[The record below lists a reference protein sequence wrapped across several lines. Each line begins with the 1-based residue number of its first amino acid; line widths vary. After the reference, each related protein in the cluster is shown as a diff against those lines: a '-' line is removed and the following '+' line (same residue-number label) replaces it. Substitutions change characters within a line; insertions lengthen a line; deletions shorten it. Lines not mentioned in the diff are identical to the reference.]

1 MSDEVKKTVTIPGMN
16 PLVKRALDQQIKQLK
31 QLQGMMGKAA
41 IKKQIDAT
49 PMNQDQK
56 DYVYAQMG
64 WL

>member
-1 MSDEVKKTVTIPGMN
+1 MDEVKKVVTIPGMN
-16 PLVKRALDQQIKQLK
+16 PLVKKALDQQIKQLK
-31 QLQGMMGKAA
+31 QLERMVGRPT

-49 PMNQDQK
+49 PMNQEQK

>member
-1 MSDEVKKTVTIPGMN
+1 MDELKRTVEIPGMN

-31 QLQGMMGKAA
+31 QLQGMLGKKALQ
-41 IKKQIDAT
+41 KQIDAT

-56 DYVYAQMG
+56 DYVYIQMG

>member
-1 MSDEVKKTVTIPGMN
+1 MEEVKKVVEIPGMN

-31 QLQGMMGKAA
+31 QLQGMLGKPALQ
-41 IKKQIDAT
+41 KQINAT
-49 PMNQDQK
+49 PMNQAQK